1 MAKQKSVPMRMCIA
15 CREMKP
21 KKEML
26 RVVKNADGE
35 IAVDKT
41 GKMPGRGAYICNGEA
56 CLKKLGDKK
65 LLHKAFSSNVPQDIY
80 LGVEKETNGE
90 KQD

>member
-1 MAKQKSVPMRMCIA
+1 MTKKKSVPMRMCIA

-26 RVVKNADGE
+26 RVVKNAEGE
-35 IAVDKT
+35 IYTDVT
-41 GKMPGRGAYICNGEA
+41 GKASGRGAYICNEAA

-65 LLHKAFSSNVPQDIY
+65 LLHKTFSTDVPLDVYQEIEEEV
-80 LGVEKETNGE
+80 LGE
-90 KQD
+90 K